1 MSGDIVYFFPL
12 PYDFLMDR
20 TMREM
25 IAEAKDLY
33 NVYAAGK
40 NRGEREMTD
49 ALAIFLRSLL
59 DIGRGFHAG
68 SQCEG
73 ERELMRMFADEL
85 RIIFGED

>member
-1 MSGDIVYFFPL
+1 
-12 PYDFLMDR
+12 MDR

-25 IAEAKDLY
+25 IAEARDLY

-40 NRGEREMTD
+40 NGGEREMTD

-68 SQCEG
+68 SQCET

-85 RIIFGED
+85 KTIFGED

>member
-1 MSGDIVYFFPL
+1 
-12 PYDFLMDR
+12 MDR

-33 NVYAAGK
+33 NVYAAGR

-85 RIIFGED
+85 RTIFGEG

>member
-1 MSGDIVYFFPL
+1 
-12 PYDFLMDR
+12 MDR

-25 IAEAKDLY
+25 IAEARDLY

-40 NRGEREMTD
+40 NGGEREMTD

-59 DIGRGFHAG
+59 GIGREFYAG
-68 SQCEG
+68 SRCAG

-85 RIIFGED
+85 GTIFGEG